1 MKKKLVLV
9 ILIYGLMIAGI
20 IFGLKVLNLNSTA
33 EIQQAVATTGIWGV
47 LAFILLNWVF
57 MFGQF
62 LPTAVVNIA
71 GVHIFGLVAG
81 TVWNIVAVLSG
92 AFLLFILGR
101 KFGVKIAKWV
111 VGQEDIDKWREKLT
125 KGKYTLFILLL
136 FPASPDSLLYVL
148 AGMTKIKTS
157 TYLLVLLLAKPLGV
171 ITTGLFG
178 GGAII
183 PLTWA
188 YAWLWGILGVIMAVI
203 VWASLKHQYK
213 IDMFINKITNK

>member
-1 MKKKLVLV
+1 MRNEKKLVLV

-57 MFGQF
+57 MPFKGQF
-62 LPTAVVNIA
+62 LPQQVIA

-81 TVWNIVAVLSG
+81 TVWNMVAVLSG

-111 VGQEDIDKWREKLT
+111 VGQEDIDKWREKV
-125 KGKYTLFILLL
+125 
-136 FPASPDSLLYVL
+136 D
-148 AGMTKIKTS
+148 
-157 TYLLVLLLAKPLGV
+157 
-171 ITTGLFG
+171 
-178 GGAII
+178 
-183 PLTWA
+183 
-188 YAWLWGILGVIMAVI
+188 
-203 VWASLKHQYK
+203 
-213 IDMFINKITNK
+213 